1 MAATQPKAYVI
12 GLDFG
17 SDSVRA
23 LVVDTANGAELS
35 SGVSYYSRW
44 QKGQFCDAPHTQFR
58 HHPLDY
64 MESMTQSIQTALGEL
79 PKEAASYVVGIGVDT
94 TGSTPAPIDADGQI
108 LALRPEFAEN
118 PNAMFILWKD
128 HTSIAQAERINELAH
143 GGKFPDYTNFVGG
156 VYSSEWFWA
165 KAANIMEADASV
177 AKNAYSWVELADWI
191 PALLSGNT
199 APHLLKRGICAA
211 GHKALWHDSWQG
223 LPAQDFLSA
232 ISPTFDGIR
241 ERMFDKVYTA
251 EEKAGEL
258 SKEWAE
264 KLGLNEGIAIAIGEF
279 DCHMG
284 AVGAGAGEADLVK
297 VMGTSTCD
305 ILMAPQNV
313 IGDKTIKGICGQVK
327 GSSRPDMVALEAGQ
341 SGFGDIYA
349 WFKNMLLW
357 PLASLA
363 NAQAETQQLIG
374 EIADQ
379 LIPQLSEAAQ
389 AYQPDMHSPLA
400 VDWHSGRRT
409 PYANQ
414 RVTGAITQL
423 NLGSD
428 APAVFHALV
437 ESTAHGA
444 KAIMD
449 CMTSQ
454 GMDVKRVIAIGGIAK
469 KSPFVMQICADVM
482 GQPIAVV
489 ESEQCCALG
498 AAIFAATAAGVYTDS
513 KTAQSAMASRICE
526 HYHPDEQRHEFY
538 LKRHQSYQTLG
549 KYVETQANAT
559 EE

>member
-1 MAATQPKAYVI
+1 MGANQLKAYAI

-23 LVVDTANGAELS
+23 LVVDTANGEELS
-35 SGVSYYSRW
+35 SGVSYYPRW
-44 QKGQFCDAPHTQFR
+44 QQGQFCDAPRTQFR

-64 MESMTQSIQTALGEL
+64 MESMTQAISSALAEL
-79 PKEAASYVVGIGVDT
+79 PKDIATHVVGIGVDS
-94 TGSTPAPIDADGQI
+94 TGSTPAPIDANGQV
-108 LALRPEFAEN
+108 LALREEFAEN

-128 HTSIAQAERINELAH
+128 HTSIRQADRLNELAH
-143 GGKFPDYTNFVGG
+143 SDNFKDYTNFTGG

-165 KAANIMEADASV
+165 KAANIMEQDAAV
-177 AKNAYSWVELADWI
+177 AKETYSWVELADWI

-199 APHLLKRGICAA
+199 APNQLKRGVCAA

-223 LPAQDFLSA
+223 LPDQDFLTA
-232 ISPTFDGIR
+232 LSPTLAGAR
-241 ERMFDKVYTA
+241 EHMFSEVFTA
-251 EEKAGEL
+251 DQKAGEL
-258 SKEWAE
+258 SAEWAE
-264 KLGLNEGIAIAIGEF
+264 KLGLTPGIAVAIGEF

-305 ILMAPQNV
+305 ILMAPEAV
-313 IGDKTIKGICGQVK
+313 IADKTIKGICGQVK
-327 GSSRPDMVALEAGQ
+327 GSAMPNMVALEAGQ

-349 WFKNMLLW
+349 WFKRVLAW
-357 PLASLA
+357 PLTQLA
-363 NAQAETQQLIG
+363 EHKPEYQAMLDEVV
-374 EIADQ
+374 DQ
-379 LIPQLSEAAQ
+379 LIPQLSEAATQ
-389 AYQPDMHSPLA
+389 FKPNLKSPLA

-428 APAVFHALV
+428 SPAIFHALV

-449 CMTSQ
+449 CMTDQ
-454 GMDVKRVIAIGGIAK
+454 GVDVKRVIAIGGIAK
-469 KSPFVMQICADVM
+469 KSPFVMQMCADVM

-489 ESEQCCALG
+489 DSDQCCALG
-498 AAIFAATAAGVYTDS
+498 AAIFAATAAGIYTD
-513 KTAQSAMASRICE
+513 AQAAQEAMASRICE
-526 HYHPDEQRHEFY
+526 HYYPDETRHQFYLQRHQQY
-538 LKRHQSYQTLG
+538 QQLGQS
-549 KYVETQANAT
+549 VEQQANNAQ
-559 EE
+559 E